1 MEMWMPVDDVL
12 QKCGCQWMMDDAFSV
27 QKAMQDAGPEWNSNK
42 KVVELSKK
50 DIRHSVSGHRFPP
63 VATVLSI
70 VY

>member
-1 MEMWMPVDDVL
+1 MT
-12 QKCGCQWMMDDAFSV
+12 DDAFSV

-70 VY
+70 VC